1 MTAEALAEI
10 RQIAADVLGVPV
22 ESVTADSSPE
32 TLEGWDSL
40 KHINIMMAI
49 EQAFGVEILPE
60 EMDEIRTVGDAVR
73 LVGAKRG

>member
-1 MTAEALAEI
+1 MTADALAEI

-22 ESVTADSSPE
+22 DSVTAESSPE

-60 EMDEIRTVGDAVR
+60 EMAEIRSIGDAVR
-73 LVGAKRG
+73 LVGGKRG

>member
-1 MTAEALAEI
+1 MTADALAEI

-22 ESVTADSSPE
+22 DSVTAASSPE

-49 EQAFGVEILPE
+49 EQAFAVEILPE
-60 EMDEIRTVGDAVR
+60 EMAEIRTIADAVR
-73 LVGAKRG
+73 VVRSKLG